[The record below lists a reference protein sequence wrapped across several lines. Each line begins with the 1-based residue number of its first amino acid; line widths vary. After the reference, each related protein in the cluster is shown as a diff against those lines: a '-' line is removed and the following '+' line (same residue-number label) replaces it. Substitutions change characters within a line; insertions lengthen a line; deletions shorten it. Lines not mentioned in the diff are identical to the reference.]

1 MDSAFV
7 IHDLNAQDY
16 KSNAEDEDGDDLFHF
31 ACKVLWQIFFP
42 LVMDIPCTYPGIEGA
57 SSTEQGA
64 YSSVQYVLTFY

>member
-42 LVMDIPCTYPGIEGA
+42 LVRYVYVTACTDV
-57 SSTEQGA
+57 SS
-64 YSSVQYVLTFY
+64 L